1 MNLKPFVC
9 SALVV
14 AALASPLVSAVEPQ
28 RIGESVT
35 ASQAALDT
43 AFHEAVLKSFRSY
56 RYEDSAMRELLHQG
70 ANINAVDAEGNNA
83 MMLLIKAADG
93 HSENRIRKELF
104 EFLRD
109 AGIDLHARNKAGL
122 NAAELNYCL
131 YCPYEFLKKEFEQA
145 GVPVCPGAQLSA
157 AAAGSNVAEVE
168 RLLQSGADP
177 NFNRACAL
185 LQCIGIITDGP
196 QKNEVIIAALL
207 LQAGADPNLGGD
219 SLMTRA
225 VLSDYS
231 EELVPLLLQH
241 GFRVRDFD
249 AETTGRWMEHLLVHR
264 SPAKVEIVNLLIC
277 HGAVLNDENWY
288 TPFFCHMV
296 TDGNGSYQD
305 MQLARHFIELG
316 LDATRKNEDGK
327 SAYMLAQEKKLGLG
341 IQQILEKPQAVLAE
355 LQQKAQVVDEAGR
368 TQLML
373 AVADPHRPA
382 IEVYKW
388 LRAGVDVNARDAQGR
403 TALFYINSFCPQKAL
418 KAKLLIEA
426 GADVNARDAQGRTPL
441 LALPYVHD
449 LRIPQQH
456 SCAPIIRL
464 LAEAGADLNACDKDG
479 YTRLELMLRR
489 GNLSLPDWE
498 CVQLLQQLGCP
509 PRPERLH
516 KQ

>member
-1 MNLKPFVC
+1 
-9 SALVV
+9 
-14 AALASPLVSAVEPQ
+14 
-28 RIGESVT
+28 
-35 ASQAALDT
+35 
-43 AFHEAVLKSFRSY
+43 
-56 RYEDSAMRELLHQG
+56 
-70 ANINAVDAEGNNA
+70 
-83 MMLLIKAADG
+83 
-93 HSENRIRKELF
+93 
-104 EFLRD
+104 
-109 AGIDLHARNKAGL
+109 
-122 NAAELNYCL
+122 
-131 YCPYEFLKKEFEQA
+131 
-145 GVPVCPGAQLSA
+145 
-157 AAAGSNVAEVE
+157 
-168 RLLQSGADP
+168 
-177 NFNRACAL
+177 
-185 LQCIGIITDGP
+185 
-196 QKNEVIIAALL
+196 
-207 LQAGADPNLGGD
+207 AGADPNQGGD

-403 TALFYINSFCPQKAL
+403 TALFYINSFCPQKDL

-426 GADVNARDAQGRTPL
+426 GADVNARDAQGLTPL

-449 LRIPQQH
+449 LPIPQQR
-456 SCAPIIRL
+456 SCALIIRL
-464 LAEAGADLNACDKDG
+464 LAESGADLNACDKDG
-479 YTRLELMLRR
+479 YTRIELMLRR